1 MGKKKRGPDE
11 GADPDTVGGPGD
23 LTGSAGPAG
32 SDSSDSS
39 DGSDDDYRLPA
50 VEEVVDDIDLDPYLG
65 RRHDPLAGPL
75 DEPVTVD
82 DDAPPLLVLRDLLED
97 ERFPE
102 LFAQTLRA
110 ADPDF
115 RELFPR
121 DATPVLRQ
129 FVRAMSWALVS
140 TEEARGDK
148 AKVEKIVEFTR
159 HLGADHRKL
168 ELEPRHHQR
177 FGEALTQTLRHLA
190 GRGWSDR
197 LQTTL
202 TTAYR
207 VLSSALQQG
216 AGQADG
222 PARVGA
228 TVVDVLRP
236 TRDVV
241 VVRLLS
247 DTMVDYHPGQY
258 LSVLTPYAPGVW
270 RRLSPSIP
278 SNPAGQIEFHI
289 RDVPGGQL
297 SGSLVRGVGVGDRW
311 VLARPL
317 GMLEVDRSEPFRD
330 VLMIAGGTG
339 IAPVRCLVLDMLR
352 YGDNPRVHLFYGAR
366 YPGDLYDLPTLVDL
380 AATSPW
386 LTIQPVSEE
395 DEDPWWAG
403 PRHELPRTLHR
414 RQTGTLVNAVTQWGA
429 WADRQ
434 VIVSGSPEMLRA
446 TVRGLVDAGTPRENI
461 SFDRP

>member
-1 MGKKKRGPDE
+1 MGNDPGPDYANDDAFRISTAE
-11 GADPDTVGGPGD
+11 DLVG
-23 LTGSAGPAG
+23 
-32 SDSSDSS
+32 
-39 DGSDDDYRLPA
+39 
-50 VEEVVDDIDLDPYLG
+50 DIDLDPYLDL
-65 RRHDPLAGPL
+65 RHDPLAGPL
-75 DEPVTVD
+75 DAPVEVD
-82 DDAPPLLVLRDLLED
+82 AAAPPLLVLRDLLND

-102 LFAQTLRA
+102 LFSRALRN

-115 RELFPR
+115 REMFPR
-121 DATPVLRQ
+121 ESGPVLRE
-129 FVRAMSWALVS
+129 FVRALSWALET
-140 TEEARGDK
+140 TESARGDK
-148 AKVEKIVEFTR
+148 AKVEEVVDFAR

-168 ELEPRHHQR
+168 ELAPQHYLH
-177 FGEALTQTLRHLA
+177 FGEALAHTLRHLA
-190 GRGWSDR
+190 GRSWDDR

-216 AGQADG
+216 AGQSDG

-241 VVRLLS
+241 VVRLIS
-247 DTMVDYHPGQY
+247 DTMIDYHPGQY
-258 LSVLTPYAPGVW
+258 LSVLTPYSPGVW
-270 RRLSPSIP
+270 RRLSPAMP

-289 RDVPGGQL
+289 RDVPGGAL

-317 GMLEVDRSEPFRD
+317 GMLEVDRTEPFRD

-339 IAPVRCLVLDMLR
+339 IAPLRCLLMDMLR
-352 YGDNPRVHLFYGAR
+352 FGDNPRVHLYYGAR
-366 YPGDLYDLPTLVDL
+366 YPGELYDLPTLVDL
-380 AATSPW
+380 AATAPW
-386 LTIQPVSEE
+386 LTVQPVSEE
-395 DEDPWWAG
+395 TDDPWWAG
-403 PRHELPRTLHR
+403 PSHELPRTLHR
-414 RQTGTLVNAVTQWGA
+414 RQTGTLVDVVTQWGS

-434 VIVSGSPEMLRA
+434 VIIAGSPDMLRA
-446 TVRGLVDAGTPRENI
+446 TVRGMVAAGTPRENI

>member
-1 MGKKKRGPDE
+1 MDDGSGPDHAE
-11 GADPDTVGGPGD
+11 GDPFRIP
-23 LTGSAGPAG
+23 SAE
-32 SDSSDSS
+32 S
-39 DGSDDDYRLPA
+39 L
-50 VEEVVDDIDLDPYLG
+50 VEDIDLDPYLD

-75 DEPVTVD
+75 GEPAAVD
-82 DDAPPLLVLRDLLED
+82 PQAPPLLVLRDLLND
-97 ERFPE
+97 PRFPE
-102 LFAQTLRA
+102 LFSRALRG

-121 DATPVLRQ
+121 DATPVLRE
-129 FVRAMSWALVS
+129 FVRAMTWALVS
-140 TEEARGDK
+140 TEEARGDR
-148 AKVEKIVEFTR
+148 AKVEEVVDFAR

-168 ELEPRHHQR
+168 ELTQRHHQH
-177 FGEALTQTLRHLA
+177 FGEALTHTLRHLA
-190 GRGWSDR
+190 GQAWDDK

-202 TTAYR
+202 STAYR

-216 AGQADG
+216 AQQEDG

-236 TRDVV
+236 TRDIV
-241 VVRLLS
+241 VVRLIS
-247 DTMVDYHPGQY
+247 DAMIDYHPGQY
-258 LSVLTPYAPGVW
+258 LSVLTPYSPGVW

-289 RDVPGGQL
+289 RDVPGGAL

-317 GMLEVDRSEPFRD
+317 GMLEVDRTEPFRD

-339 IAPVRCLVLDMLR
+339 IAPLRCLLLDMLR
-352 YGDNPRVHLFYGAR
+352 HSDNPRVHLFYGAR
-366 YPGDLYDLPTLVDL
+366 YPGDLYDLPTLVEL
-380 AATSPW
+380 ASTAPW

-403 PRHELPRTLHR
+403 PRQELPRTLHR
-414 RQTGTLVNAVTQWGA
+414 RQTGTLVDAVTRWGS
-429 WADRQ
+429 WADRR
-434 VIVSGSPEMLRA
+434 VIVSGSPDMLRA
-446 TVRGLVDAGTPRENI
+446 TVRGMVEAGTPRENI

>member
-1 MGKKKRGPDE
+1 MGSEKRGPEDASGME
-11 GADPDTVGGPGD
+11 FAGGADRV
-23 LTGSAGPAG
+23 
-32 SDSSDSS
+32 
-39 DGSDDDYRLPA
+39 DDDYRLPD
-50 VEEVVDDIDLDPYLG
+50 VEEVVDDIDLEPYLDQ
-65 RRHDPLAGPL
+65 RHDPLAGPL
-75 DEPVTVD
+75 DEPAAVD
-82 DDAPPLLVLRDLLED
+82 VSAPPLLVLRDLLND

-102 LFAQTLRA
+102 MFHRALRH

-121 DATPVLRQ
+121 DAGPVLRE
-129 FVRAMSWALVS
+129 FVRAMSWALVT
-140 TEEARGDK
+140 TEEALGDRT
-148 AKVEKIVEFTR
+148 KVEEVVDFAR

-168 ELEPRHHQR
+168 ELAPRHHQR
-177 FGEALTQTLRHLA
+177 FGEALTNTLRHLA
-190 GRGWSDR
+190 GRSWDDR

-216 AGQADG
+216 AGQEDG

-228 TVVDVLRP
+228 TVVEVLRP
-236 TRDVV
+236 TRDVA
-241 VVRLLS
+241 VVRLIS
-247 DTMVDYHPGQY
+247 DTMIDYHPGQY
-258 LSVLTPYAPGVW
+258 LSVLTPYSPGVW

-278 SNPAGQIEFHI
+278 SNPAGQIEFHV
-289 RDVPGGQL
+289 RDVPGGEL

-317 GMLEVDRSEPFRD
+317 GMLEVDRTEPFRD

-339 IAPVRCLVLDMLR
+339 IAPLRCLVLDMLR
-352 YGDNPRVHLFYGAR
+352 HGQNPRVHLFYGAR
-366 YPGDLYDLPTLVDL
+366 FPGDLYDLPTLVDL

-403 PRHELPRTLHR
+403 PAEELPRTLHR
-414 RQTGTLVNAVTQWGA
+414 RQTGTLVDAVTRWGS

-434 VIVSGSPEMLRA
+434 VIIAGSPDMLRA
-446 TVRGLVDAGTPRENI
+446 TVRGMVAAGTPRENI
-461 SFDRP
+461 DFDRP